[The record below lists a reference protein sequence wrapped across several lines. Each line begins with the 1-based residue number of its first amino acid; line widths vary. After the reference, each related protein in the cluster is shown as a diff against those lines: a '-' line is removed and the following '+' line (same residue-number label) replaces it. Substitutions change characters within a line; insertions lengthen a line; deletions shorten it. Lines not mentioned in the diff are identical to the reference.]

1 MKTKFKFLIGAA
13 TLIAGAGLITP
24 FITSCS
30 KNTTSSTNS
39 GDNNN
44 SNNNQDQNFNQEFQD
59 NTQTYVNKIQ
69 NPNITKFNPITEVPT
84 WADFNE
90 LSNDPN
96 NDMYD
101 SIYNSINKD
110 TINNDI
116 NNMIKTLGQLSNYNF
131 GFKTNIKNIQINF
144 FESNWDITIEFE
156 VYNNL
161 TKNNTYKIGNLD
173 QIEFESKSKKDI
185 KLNLNGQLKRYFYK
199 PIISTNKST
208 AYFGYYFPNGTL
220 SIDNK
225 EYKINNFKFLDYS
238 LSLNKYIEINDLEV
252 GYNDIAD
259 FANQKVL
266 ELTNEQK
273 ETEILNTYNFYTN
286 SIEKILEPLQSLL
299 QNLILTKNNQITLI
313 EFLKE
318 NSKNI
323 AKVVQTIYDITTKD
337 DSLNIQEPI
346 EIILSDKKLSEI
358 IINEHIKSIII
369 NLIDKFAPS
378 LTNTIKSLLNGVNVD
393 NANEVT
399 EQLIYLLEIMIPEVL
414 PELKNEDFSQLF
426 DDLKNKGLLS
436 TILDNKQELIKIIS
450 TIPNIKNNELA
461 VLILNLLETINI
473 NQTNV
478 FDGLITIIKY
488 KNNNDEYLLK
498 EILSNVIQNETLI
511 SLLTQLIF
519 DNPNLNADNLVEV
532 LDIIANPRDSKNGE
546 IVSWKEWYDAIKKT
560 YNFITNNENNISLT
574 TKFEFGKD
582 IYFNIGKL
590 YKLLPNNLTI
600 GNITIP
606 ISTVSIALPDWL
618 SINSG
623 DYIETTQNFNNFE
636 YDVVKIN
643 NDYKLSWQSFTN
655 TTIDINMPQSLK
667 TIYNSSLGA
676 GSTLVSVL
684 NNIFY
689 SKYNSS
695 NYFKPINSSL
705 NIHKIENYNPNS
717 KNNEAIFIK
726 NISDDQLT
734 EIKNNIENSIVE
746 NKIDGSEY
754 IINKGIFGIGK
765 VVANKNEISCTINP
779 DDLLNEYVNLTW
791 YKNKYYL
798 SLDINRIIRSDSIL
812 GFNIPKIDIKKLALY
827 TPYYVYSNN
836 GEYKNY
842 YELKI

>member
-44 SNNNQDQNFNQEFQD
+44 SNNSQDQNFNQEFQD

-69 NPNITKFNPITEVPT
+69 NPNITKFNPITEIPT
-84 WADFNE
+84 WTDFNE

-101 SIYNSINKD
+101 SIYNSINKN

-131 GFKTNIKNIQINF
+131 GFKTNIKNIQINL

-199 PIISTNKST
+199 PINSTNKST

-225 EYKINNFKFLDYS
+225 EYQINNFKFLDYS

-337 DSLNIQEPI
+337 NSLNIQVPI

-369 NLIDKFAPS
+369 NLIDKFSPS
-378 LTNTIKSLLNGVNVD
+378 LTNTIKSLLNGVNAD
-393 NANEVT
+393 NANDVT

-532 LDIIANPRDSKNGE
+532 LDIIANPRNSKNGE

-636 YDVVKIN
+636 YDVIKIN
-643 NDYKLSWQSFTN
+643 NDYKLSWQSFAN
-655 TTIDINMPQSLK
+655 TTIDVNMPQSLK

-717 KNNEAIFIK
+717 KNNEAIFTK

-779 DDLLNEYVNLTW
+779 DDLLNEYIDLTW

>member
-199 PIISTNKST
+199 PINSTNKST

-225 EYKINNFKFLDYS
+225 EYQINNFKFLDYS

-488 KNNNDEYLLK
+488 KNDDGEYIFK
-498 EILSNVIQNETLI
+498 QILSNVIQNETLI

-519 DNPNLNADNLVEV
+519 DNPNLNSDNLVEV

-560 YNFITNNENNISLT
+560 YNFITNNENISLT

-590 YKLLPNNLTI
+590 YKLLPDNLTI
-600 GNITIP
+600 SNITIP
-606 ISTVSIALPDWL
+606 ISTISIALPDWL

-623 DYIETTQNFNNFE
+623 DYIEITQIFNNFE
-636 YDVVKIN
+636 YDVIKIN
-643 NDYKLSWQSFTN
+643 NDYKLSWQSFAN
-655 TTIDINMPQSLK
+655 TTIDVNMPQSLK